1 MSFVQGRWVLGAL
14 AIAESAWL
22 FAVFGIVGVIFR
34 GDASPLGW
42 IAVLAILGTGLVFGR
57 VLQMIVMSPFLSSA
71 IILIAGVLT
80 IYLTVGTQVLPEQGG
95 MQAGWLATLVRGADV
110 DGFMFRAA
118 GGSLLGLLLWW
129 RGARLGSS
137 EYPPEALEASFKL
150 GVFALG
156 VAIIVDIASPAD
168 LNTFPMMFIFIA
180 AGLGGLSVSHL
191 LPGPGRSIAASIW
204 ARVIGGVVG
213 VILLAGLLFS
223 LLQRDSLAVVA
234 EPFLLL
240 LRAAAIAFFYVFIIP
255 AAFIIDRVAALLRP
269 LLRGE
274 AVDLQSE
281 PGFGEQ
287 FLEAARPGSESASNA
302 LEWIVL
308 GVVILVAVVIL
319 ARAFRRRSR
328 RRFVWVEGIRESVRE
343 DADAGHDLMELAWGL
358 IPQRF
363 RRRKRR
369 RRAPVPDGEPGV
381 VEALKLYYRML
392 SVAGSRGSARASSE
406 TPLEFQGTLGR
417 IFPVGLA
424 RLATEAFNRAR
435 YGRHAATSGQLDAI
449 RGQLEDLGHVRREPD
464 ASTES

>member
-1 MSFVQGRWVLGAL
+1 
-14 AIAESAWL
+14 
-22 FAVFGIVGVIFR
+22 
-34 GDASPLGW
+34 
-42 IAVLAILGTGLVFGR
+42 
-57 VLQMIVMSPFLSSA
+57 
-71 IILIAGVLT
+71 
-80 IYLTVGTQVLPEQGG
+80 
-95 MQAGWLATLVRGADV
+95 
-110 DGFMFRAA
+110 
-118 GGSLLGLLLWW
+118 
-129 RGARLGSS
+129 
-137 EYPPEALEASFKL
+137 
-150 GVFALG
+150 
-156 VAIIVDIASPAD
+156 
-168 LNTFPMMFIFIA
+168 MFIFIA

-274 AVDLQSE
+274 AVDLNLSRASASSSWRRRDPIRE
-281 PGFGEQ
+281 R
-287 FLEAARPGSESASNA
+287 LERPGVDRPGRRHPRGGRHPGPSVQEEVEEA
-302 LEWIVL
+302 LRL
-308 GVVILVAVVIL
+308 GGGNPGVGPGG
-319 ARAFRRRSR
+319 RGRRSR
-328 RRFVWVEGIRESVRE
+328 SHGV
-343 DADAGHDLMELAWGL
+343 GL
-358 IPQRF
+358 GPDPPALQEK
-363 RRRKRR
+363 KRR

-424 RLATEAFNRAR
+424 ETGHRGVQQGSLWAPCRYLRPTRRYSWPARRPRSRTQGARRLDR
-435 YGRHAATSGQLDAI
+435 I
-449 RGQLEDLGHVRREPD
+449 
-464 ASTES
+464 